1 MVPMCGRYAS
11 TCFVSFISTTSRRSV
26 EKYLRYGEW
35 VCFASQTVYRLF
47 ARFNLWVDRMVCAI
61 AMNNTQYII
70 DTFLSL
76 PSLLTL

>member
-1 MVPMCGRYAS
+1 MCGRYAS
-11 TCFVSFISTTSRRSV
+11 TCFVSFISARSRRSV
-26 EKYLRYGEW
+26 ERYLRYGDW
-35 VCFASQTVYRLF
+35 VCFASETVERLF

-76 PSLLTL
+76 HSLLTL